1 MDQCCRWGTEVTKE
15 TTLKRVAS
23 PGNPRIRFDILTIF
37 PALLAGPFDESILR
51 RARQQGIIEVAVH
64 DIRDWATD
72 KHRSVDD
79 TTYGGGAGMVMMAPP
94 IVSAAEDLLRE
105 DATSTKVVILSP
117 AGRLFTQ
124 ASAEEWATLD
134 RLLLISGRYEGID
147 DRVREILNAED
158 VSIGD
163 YVLTGGELA
172 AAVIVDA
179 VARLVPGVITAEST
193 ADESHGESLVEYP
206 HYTRPPEY
214 RGLKVPEVLLSG
226 HHGQIA
232 SWRRTQAIR
241 RTAERRP
248 DLIAK
253 ANLTSAERADVEHL
267 ARNTVSQSK

>member
-1 MDQCCRWGTEVTKE
+1 
-15 TTLKRVAS
+15 
-23 PGNPRIRFDILTIF
+23 LT
-37 PALLAGPFDESILR
+37 GPFDESIIK
-51 RARQQGIIEVAVH
+51 RARQQGIFEIAVH

-72 KHRSVDD
+72 KHHSVDD

-94 IVSAAEDLLRE
+94 IVAAAEELLGNDTER
-105 DATSTKVVILSP
+105 AKTLILSP

-124 ASAEEWATLD
+124 ALAEEWATLD

-179 VARLVPGVITAEST
+179 VARLVPGVITAASK

-214 RGLKVPEVLLSG
+214 RGLTVPEVLLSG

-232 SWRRTQAIR
+232 SWRRAQSIR

-253 ANLTSAERADVEHL
+253 ANLTPAERAEVEHL
-267 ARNTVSQSK
+267 ADKTVSQSK

>member
-1 MDQCCRWGTEVTKE
+1 VTHE
-15 TTLKRVAS
+15 TSLEPCAS
-23 PGNPRIRFDILTIF
+23 TGNPRIRFDILTIF
-37 PALLAGPFDESILR
+37 PALLSGPFDESILK
-51 RARQQGIIEVAVH
+51 RARQQGVIEIVVH
-64 DIRDWATD
+64 DIRNWATD

-94 IVSAAEDLLRE
+94 IVTAAEELIGNHVGHVK
-105 DATSTKVVILSP
+105 AVILSP
-117 AGRLFTQ
+117 AGRLFNQ
-124 ASAEEWATLD
+124 ALAEEWATLD

-147 DRVREILNAED
+147 DRVREILDAED

-214 RGLKVPEVLLSG
+214 RGLTVPEVLLSG

-232 SWRRTQAIR
+232 SWRRAQAIR

-253 ANLTSAERADVEHL
+253 ADLTPAERAEVERL
-267 ARNTVSQSK
+267 AKETVSQSK